1 MNEDYSVTYSFRM
14 DMVNSGMEEYP
25 NTTIEMSFDGTDL
38 SLDTMVSYL
47 ENFLRSSGY
56 VFDQLEVVNHDR

>member
-38 SLDTMVSYL
+38 SLDTMVSYF

-56 VFDQLEVVNHDR
+56 VFDQLEVVNHDL

>member
-1 MNEDYSVTYSFRM
+1 M

-25 NTTIEMSFDGTDL
+25 DTTIEMSFDGTDL
-38 SLDTMVSYL
+38 SLDTMVSYF

>member
-25 NTTIEMSFDGTDL
+25 DTTIEMSFDGTDL
-38 SLDTMVSYL
+38 SLDTMVSYF